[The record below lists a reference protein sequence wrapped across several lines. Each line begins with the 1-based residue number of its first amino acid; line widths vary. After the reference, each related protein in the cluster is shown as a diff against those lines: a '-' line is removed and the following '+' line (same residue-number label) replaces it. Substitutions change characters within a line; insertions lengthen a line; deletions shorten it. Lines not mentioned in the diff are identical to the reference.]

1 LRLSSINGE
10 IDGGKNEEAQYIL
23 YRDTYSLQTTA
34 HIYMKYTT
42 KGILPAILLLYI
54 VKCIAMHDAVHGVVW
69 CLSVRL
75 SVCPSHSWLAL

>member
-34 HIYMKYTT
+34 HIYEIYNERHFTSYLTDVYCK
-42 KGILPAILLLYI
+42 
-54 VKCIAMHDAVHGVVW
+54 MHSDA
-69 CLSVRL
+69 
-75 SVCPSHSWLAL
+75 